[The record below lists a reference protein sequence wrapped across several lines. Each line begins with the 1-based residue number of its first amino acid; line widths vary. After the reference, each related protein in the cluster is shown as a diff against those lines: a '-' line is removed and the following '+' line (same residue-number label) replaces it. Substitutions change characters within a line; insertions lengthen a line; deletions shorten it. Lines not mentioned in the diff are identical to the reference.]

1 MKRETGAAQ
10 SGLASAEDRALRGR
24 NLSAAGSLLNGQ
36 SGCRRVARLALAGRS
51 FKAINPPFCSL
62 ARHEKLQLA
71 HRVAAPL
78 IRHLFAQ
85 ARAGLLSPEAVA
97 LELGLSVSRV
107 YQLRTDY
114 LRACAQGRADTWSP
128 GLSGGD
134 HQPDWSDE
142 VTALITKLLSS
153 QPPSSYSAVA
163 SELHR
168 RRQFK
173 TDRASV
179 RRWALEHQLNPD
191 TRYKATPQ
199 PVKRWQAR
207 DYGALWQYDA
217 SPHAWRPGGP
227 DKQALLDILD
237 DATRLN
243 TGARLY
249 PSETLLAHFDFLSRV
264 FQAHGL
270 PLALYVDYHSF
281 FYTHNPDAFTQLGTA
296 LHFYGVQ
303 LLYAPTPQ
311 AKGKIERR
319 HDYWQKRLVPLLA
332 ADQIMELVGANH
344 LLDQLVPHANQ
355 HEIHRELGQTPL
367 QAQQQAHAEK
377 RSVLR
382 PYPHCPWWPYVWSQ
396 QTRVRVAD
404 DGTVPVGSQRQFLDA
419 PPRTPVIRCLRPD
432 GDIYFLRAAPEK
444 TAKPLVLLHCPV
456 F

>member
-1 MKRETGAAQ
+1 M
-10 SGLASAEDRALRGR
+10 
-24 NLSAAGSLLNGQ
+24 
-36 SGCRRVARLALAGRS
+36 
-51 FKAINPPFCSL
+51 
-62 ARHEKLQLA
+62 
-71 HRVAAPL
+71 

-85 ARAGLLSPEAVA
+85 ARAGLLHPEAVA
-97 LELGLSVSRV
+97 RERNISRSRFH
-107 YQLRTDY
+107 QLRADY
-114 LRACAQGRADTWSP
+114 LLACAQGRAELWSP

-134 HQPDWSDE
+134 HQPAWTPE
-142 VTALITKLLSS
+142 VTALLAKLLSS
-153 QPPSSYSAVA
+153 KPPSSYSACS

-168 RRQFK
+168 RLGFH

-179 RRWALEHQLNPD
+179 RRWAIDNKLAPD
-191 TRYKATPQ
+191 TRYKSALK

-217 SPHAWRPGGP
+217 SPHAWLPGCT

-249 PSETLLAHFDFLSRV
+249 ESETLLAHFDFLSRV

-281 FYTHNPDAFTQLGTA
+281 FYTHNPDVFTQLGAA
-296 LHFYGVQ
+296 LHFYGVH
-303 LLYAPTPQ
+303 LRYAPTPQ

-332 ADQIMELVGANH
+332 ADDIRELTGANH

-355 HEIHRELGQTPL
+355 HETHRELGQTPL
-367 QAQQQAHAEK
+367 RAQQQALAEK
-377 RSVLR
+377 RSVIR
-382 PYPHCPWWPYVWSQ
+382 PAPACPWWPYVWSQ
-396 QTRVRVAD
+396 RTRVRVGD
-404 DGTVPVGSQRQFLDA
+404 DGQVPVGSQRHPINA
-419 PPRTPVIRCLRPD
+419 PRRSRVLRCLRYD
-432 GDIYFLRAAPEK
+432 GDVYYLQDAPDPQ
-444 TAKPLVLLHCPV
+444 AKPLVLLHCPV

>member
-1 MKRETGAAQ
+1 
-10 SGLASAEDRALRGR
+10 L
-24 NLSAAGSLLNGQ
+24 
-36 SGCRRVARLALAGRS
+36 
-51 FKAINPPFCSL
+51 
-62 ARHEKLQLA
+62 
-71 HRVAAPL
+71 
-78 IRHLFAQ
+78 AQ
-85 ARAGLLSPEAVA
+85 ARAGILSSEAVA
-97 LELGLSVSRV
+97 LELGVSASRY

-114 LRACAQGRADTWSP
+114 LLACAQGHAETWSP

-134 HQPDWSDE
+134 HQPDWTAE

-153 QPPSSYSAVA
+153 KPPSSYSAAA
-163 SELHR
+163 SEAQR
-168 RRQFK
+168 RLNFK

-179 RRWALEHQLNPD
+179 RRWAIEHQLAPD
-191 TRYKATPQ
+191 TRYKAAPK

-217 SPHAWRPGGP
+217 SPHAWLPGCT
-227 DKQALLDILD
+227 DKQVLLDILD

-249 PSETLLAHFDFLSRV
+249 PSETLLAHLDFLSRV

-281 FYTHNPDAFTQLGTA
+281 FYTHNPDAFTQLGAA

-332 ADQIMELVGANH
+332 ADQIVELVGANL

-355 HEIHRELGQTPL
+355 HEIHRELGQTPH
-367 QAQQQAHAEK
+367 AAHQQALAEK
-377 RSVLR
+377 HSVLR

-396 QTRVRVAD
+396 QTRVRVGD
-404 DGTVPVGSQRQFLDA
+404 DGQVPVGAQRQPIDA
-419 PPRTPVIRCLRPD
+419 PPRTTVIRCLRPD
-432 GDIYFLRAAPEK
+432 GDIFYLRHAPDPK
-444 TAKPLVLLHCPV
+444 AKPIVLLHCPV